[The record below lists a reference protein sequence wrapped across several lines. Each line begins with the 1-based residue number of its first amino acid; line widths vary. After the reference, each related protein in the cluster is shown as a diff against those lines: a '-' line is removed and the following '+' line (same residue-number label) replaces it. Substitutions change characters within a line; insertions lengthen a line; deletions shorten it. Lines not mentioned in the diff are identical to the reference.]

1 MSFSIGKVVKFNI
14 FGASHDICVGGG
26 LEGIPAGTKID
37 FDKIESALE
46 RRRPST
52 KNETKR
58 VEKDE
63 FLFVSGLEDGHTTE
77 APFTFAIKNE
87 DIKPVD
93 YEEISNIFRPGHAD
107 YSKYVKYNGNA
118 FRTGGGIFSG
128 RMTAPIVVAGTVV
141 RDILLKMGIT
151 LESKIIFGESGTG
164 AKIKVSVHGV
174 KAGVGEPFFDSFES
188 EIAHAMFSIPAVK
201 GVNFGEIENLY
212 NKKIEYIYEEYE
224 IKDGEPKLKHNYWGG
239 VDGGITNGEEIYF
252 YILLKPIQTHDFS
265 IQTVDKEYNE
275 VKTKFEGRHDKN
287 ISKRVQVV
295 LESMTAIVLYDLIRR
310 GSK

>member
-26 LEGIPAGTKID
+26 LEGIPTGTKKD

-46 RRRPST
+46 RRRPSL
-52 KNETKR
+52 KGETKR
-58 VEKDE
+58 VEKDD
-63 FLFVSGLEDGHTTE
+63 FLFLSGLEDGHTTE

-87 DIKPVD
+87 DIKSVD

-118 FRTGGGIFSG
+118 FKTGGGIFSG

-212 NKKIEYIYEEYE
+212 NKKIEDIYEEYE

>member
-46 RRRPST
+46 RRRPSL
-52 KNETKR
+52 KGETKR
-58 VEKDE
+58 VEKDD
-63 FLFVSGLEDGHTTE
+63 FLFLSGLEDGHTTE

-87 DIKPVD
+87 DIKSVD

-118 FRTGGGIFSG
+118 FKTGGGIFSG

-151 LESKIIFGESGTG
+151 LESKTIFGESGTG

-174 KAGVGEPFFDSFES
+174 KAGVGEPFFDICDS
-188 EIAHAMFSIPAVK
+188 
-201 GVNFGEIENLY
+201 
-212 NKKIEYIYEEYE
+212 
-224 IKDGEPKLKHNYWGG
+224 
-239 VDGGITNGEEIYF
+239 
-252 YILLKPIQTHDFS
+252 
-265 IQTVDKEYNE
+265 
-275 VKTKFEGRHDKN
+275 
-287 ISKRVQVV
+287 
-295 LESMTAIVLYDLIRR
+295 
-310 GSK
+310 

>member
-14 FGASHDICVGGG
+14 FGASHDICVGGSLDG
-26 LEGIPAGTKID
+26 LPAGTKID
-37 FDKIESALE
+37 FEKIKSNLE
-46 RRRPST
+46 RRRPSL
-52 KNETKR
+52 KGETKR
-58 VEKDE
+58 VEKDD
-63 FLFVSGLEDGHTTE
+63 FLFVSGLEDVQTTE

-118 FRTGGGIFSG
+118 FKTGGGIFSG

-151 LESKIIFGESGTG
+151 LESKTIFGESGTG

-212 NKKIEYIYEEYE
+212 NKKIEDIYEEYE
-224 IKDGEPKLKHNYWGG
+224 IKDGKPKLKHNYWGG

-252 YILLKPIQTHDFS
+252 YILLKPIQTHDFKVK
-265 IQTVDKEYNE
+265 TVDKEFNE
-275 VKTKFEGRHDKN
+275 VDVKFEGRHDKN

>member
-46 RRRPST
+46 RRRPSL
-52 KNETKR
+52 KGETKR
-58 VEKDE
+58 VEKDD
-63 FLFVSGLEDGHTTE
+63 FLFLSGLEDGHTTE

-87 DIKPVD
+87 DIKSVD

-118 FRTGGGIFSG
+118 FKTGGGIFSG

-212 NKKIEYIYEEYE
+212 NKKIEDIYEEYE

>member
-1 MSFSIGKVVKFNI
+1 MSFSIGKIVKFNI
-14 FGASHDICVGGG
+14 FGASHDSCVGGS

-87 DIKPVD
+87 DIKPED
-93 YEEISNIFRPGHAD
+93 YEKISNIFRPGHAD

-141 RDILLKMGIT
+141 RDILSKIGIT

-212 NKKIEYIYEEYE
+212 NKKIEDIYEEYE

-252 YILLKPIQTHDFS
+252 YILLKPIQTHDFKVK
-265 IQTVDKEYNE
+265 TVDKEFNE
-275 VKTKFEGRHDKN
+275 VDVKFEGRHDKN
-287 ISKRVQVV
+287 ISRRVTVV
-295 LESMTAIVLYDLIRR
+295 LESMTSIILYDLIRR
-310 GSK
+310 GSN

>member
-14 FGASHDICVGGG
+14 FGASHDSCVGGS
-26 LEGIPAGTKID
+26 LEGIPAGTEID

-87 DIKPVD
+87 DIKPED
-93 YEEISNIFRPGHAD
+93 YEKISNIFRPGHAD
-107 YSKYVKYNGNA
+107 YSKYVKYKGNA
-118 FRTGGGIFSG
+118 FKTGGGIFSG

-141 RDILLKMGIT
+141 RDILSKMGIT
-151 LESKIIFGESGTG
+151 LESKIMFGESGTG
-164 AKIKVSVHGV
+164 ARIKVIVHGV

-188 EIAHAMFSIPAVK
+188 EIAHAVFSIPAVK

-212 NKKIEYIYEEYE
+212 NKKIEDIYDEYE

-252 YILLKPIQTHDFS
+252 YILLKPIQTHDF
-265 IQTVDKEYNE
+265 QVKTVDKEFNE
-275 VKTKFEGRHDKN
+275 VDVKFEGRHDKN
-287 ISKRVQVV
+287 ISKRVTVV
-295 LESMTAIVLYDLIRR
+295 LESMTAIILYDLIRR
-310 GSK
+310 GSN

>member
-1 MSFSIGKVVKFNI
+1 MSFSIGKIVKFNI
-14 FGASHDICVGGG
+14 FGASHDSCVGGS

-87 DIKPVD
+87 DIKPED
-93 YEEISNIFRPGHAD
+93 YEKISNIFRPGHAD

-141 RDILLKMGIT
+141 RDILSKIGIT

-212 NKKIEYIYEEYE
+212 NKKIEDIYEEYE

-252 YILLKPIQTHDFS
+252 YILLKPIQTHDFKVK
-265 IQTVDKEYNE
+265 TVDKEFNE
-275 VKTKFEGRHDKN
+275 VDVKFEGRHDKN
-287 ISKRVQVV
+287 ISKRVTVV
-295 LESMTAIVLYDLIRR
+295 LESMTAIILYDLIRR
-310 GSK
+310 GSN

>member
-14 FGASHDICVGGG
+14 FGASHDICVGGS
-26 LEGIPAGTKID
+26 LEGLPAGTKID
-37 FDKIESALE
+37 FERIESDLS
-46 RRRPST
+46 RRRPSA
-52 KNETKR
+52 KGETKR
-58 VEKDE
+58 VERDE

-87 DIKPVD
+87 DIKPED
-93 YEEISNIFRPGHAD
+93 YDKISNIFRPGHAD
-107 YSKYVKYNGNA
+107 YSKYIKYSGNA

-128 RMTAPIVVAGTVV
+128 RMTAPIVVAGSVV
-141 RDILLKMGIT
+141 MDILSKMGIT
-151 LESKIIFGESGTG
+151 IESKIIFGESGTG
-164 AKIKVSVHGV
+164 ARIKVSVHGV

-212 NKKIEYIYEEYE
+212 SKTIEDIYDEYE
-224 IKDGEPKLKHNYWGG
+224 IKEGEPKLKHNYWGG

-252 YILLKPIQTHDFS
+252 YTLLKPIQTHDFQ
-265 IQTVDKEYNE
+265 IQTVDKEYNALN
-275 VKTKFEGRHDKN
+275 VKFGGRHDKN

>member
-14 FGASHDICVGGG
+14 FGASHDICVGGS

-37 FDKIESALE
+37 FDKIGSAIE

-63 FLFVSGLEDGHTTE
+63 FLFVSGLEDEHTTE

-87 DIKPVD
+87 DIKPED
-93 YEEISNIFRPGHAD
+93 YEKISNIFRPGHAD

-141 RDILLKMGIT
+141 RDILSKIGIT

-212 NKKIEYIYEEYE
+212 NKKIEDIYEEYE

-252 YILLKPIQTHDFS
+252 YILLKPIQTHDFKVK
-265 IQTVDKEYNE
+265 TVDKEFNE
-275 VKTKFEGRHDKN
+275 VDVNFEGRHDKN
-287 ISKRVQVV
+287 ISKRVTVV
-295 LESMTAIVLYDLIRR
+295 LESMTAIILYDLIRR
-310 GSK
+310 GSN

>member
-1 MSFSIGKVVKFNI
+1 MSFSIGKIIKFNI
-14 FGASHDICVGGG
+14 FGASHDSCVGGS

-37 FDKIESALE
+37 FDKIESNLE
-46 RRRPST
+46 RRRPSA
-52 KNETKR
+52 KSESKR

-87 DIKPVD
+87 DIKPED
-93 YEEISNIFRPGHAD
+93 YKKISNIFRPGHAD

-118 FRTGGGIFSG
+118 FRNGGGIFSG

-141 RDILLKMGIT
+141 RDILSKMGIT

-212 NKKIEYIYEEYE
+212 NKKIEDIYEEYE

-239 VDGGITNGEEIYF
+239 ADGGITNGEEIYF
-252 YILLKPIQTHDFS
+252 YILLKPIQTHDFKVK
-265 IQTVDKEYNE
+265 TVDKEFNE
-275 VKTKFEGRHDKN
+275 VDVKFEGRHDKN
-287 ISKRVQVV
+287 ISKRVTVV
-295 LESMTAIVLYDLIRR
+295 LESMTAIILYDLIRR
-310 GSK
+310 GSN

>member
-1 MSFSIGKVVKFNI
+1 MSFSIGKIVKFNI
-14 FGASHDICVGGG
+14 FGASHDSCVGGS

-87 DIKPVD
+87 DIKPED
-93 YEEISNIFRPGHAD
+93 YEKISNIFRPGHAD

-141 RDILLKMGIT
+141 RDILSKIGIT

-212 NKKIEYIYEEYE
+212 NKKIEDIYEEYE

-252 YILLKPIQTHDFS
+252 YILLKPIQTHDFKVK
-265 IQTVDKEYNE
+265 TVDKEFNE
-275 VKTKFEGRHDKN
+275 VDVKFEGRHDKN
-287 ISKRVQVV
+287 ISKRVTVV
-295 LESMTAIVLYDLIRR
+295 LESMTSIILYDLIRR
-310 GSK
+310 GSN